1 MKTTKIAIIEK
12 DKNILDR
19 ISSLLKNIPGTEVI
33 HTGETPEDLEMLL
46 ERKAPV
52 LVLVGPSYTLEAI
65 EGILKSYFTTLD
77 ITKVVIMVKQA
88 SAELL
93 KKAIKLNVYDVLESP
108 FDYGDVKDVVRR
120 AEESFEEV
128 IRSQGIAEKEGMRR
142 EGPRKVTIFS
152 TKGGSGKSFIATNL
166 AVDLINQSK
175 KRVSIFDTNYQF
187 GDVALMLNL
196 YPKNT
201 VYDLIPVIDQLDP
214 DMLNSFLA
222 THSSGVKVLPAPID
236 PAKGE
241 SISIQV
247 TMKILN
253 TLSKISDYVVIDTP
267 SAFSDDVLS
276 ILENTDYLC
285 VVASMEVPSI
295 KNLKLT
301 LELLEQLNLPK
312 GRIIVILNRANS
324 KVGITLGEIEQTIQR
339 KVDVTIPSDR
349 LVPLTI
355 NKGEPLVTEAP
366 RSPIS
371 RSIRKLTE
379 MLLGS

>member
-19 ISSLLKNIPGTEVI
+19 ISSLLKNIPNTEVI
-33 HTGETPEDLEMLL
+33 HTGETPEDLEVLL
-46 ERKAPV
+46 GRKAPV
-52 LVLVGPSYTLEAI
+52 LVLVGPSCTLEAI

-108 FDYGDVKDVVRR
+108 FNYGDVKDVVRR

-142 EGPRKVTIFS
+142 EGPQKVTIFS

-201 VYDLIPVIDQLDP
+201 VHDLIPVIDQLDP

-241 SISIQV
+241 SISIQA

-267 SAFSDDVLS
+267 SAFSDNVLS
-276 ILENTDYLC
+276 ILEDTDYLC